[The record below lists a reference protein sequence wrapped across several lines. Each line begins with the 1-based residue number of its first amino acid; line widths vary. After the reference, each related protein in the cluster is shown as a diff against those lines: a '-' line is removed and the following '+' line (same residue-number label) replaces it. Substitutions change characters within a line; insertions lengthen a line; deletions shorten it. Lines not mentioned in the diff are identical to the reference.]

1 MLCYLTIVV
10 RKRLDL
16 EARLRLVIERE
27 ELRVHY
33 QPQVDIAS
41 NKIIGAEALIRW
53 QYPIEGL
60 VSPEKPDLLS
70 VLANGWILRETYRQG
85 KQWLDEGLSPL
96 MLAVNVSPI
105 QFQHIDMIN
114 LITKVLDETGYS
126 SLAHLKR
133 FPITTLKIDKSFIDD
148 IPQH

>member
-1 MLCYLTIVV
+1 M
-10 RKRLDL
+10 
-16 EARLRLVIERE
+16 
-27 ELRVHY
+27 
-33 QPQVDIAS
+33 
-41 NKIIGAEALIRW
+41 
-53 QYPIEGL
+53 
-60 VSPEKPDLLS
+60 S

>member
-1 MLCYLTIVV
+1 MLCYLTIAV

-60 VSPEKPDLLS
+60 VSPGQFINFAGE
-70 VLANGWILRETYRQG
+70 AGFI
-85 KQWLDEGLSPL
+85 
-96 MLAVNVSPI
+96 VSI
-105 QFQHIDMIN
+105 GEWM
-114 LITKVLDETGYS
+114 
-126 SLAHLKR
+126 
-133 FPITTLKIDKSFIDD
+133 D
-148 IPQH
+148 IA